1 MKRLFAGQV
10 SPVILDGGMGTQ
22 LASAGWRPP
31 LLPEEMVLE
40 DPEAVRAIHRAYAEA
55 GARIVE
61 TDTFGGSA
69 LKLAH
74 RGLEG
79 RTEEINARAAELARI
94 AVGDRA
100 LVAGCLGPI
109 GRLLEPLGDLSFDG
123 ALEAFLPQ
131 ASGLARGGADFLL
144 VETMLDLQEA
154 KAAAAACKT
163 GAPRLPFAVS
173 FTFDKD
179 GATVTGTTPEAA
191 AVWAEAAGAFAVG
204 ANCGLGPEGYVETVR
219 RLVAATDLPVFVY
232 PNAGVPSSRDYLGP
246 EAFAAA
252 CEALVRAGAS
262 VVGGCCGTTP
272 EHTAALAARLGGLPI
287 PPSPRR
293 ERGVVRFAGRGRVV
307 EAGRGRP
314 LLLIGERINV
324 SRKSPLR
331 EELRAYD
338 YTTLRA
344 EARDQTAAG
353 AGLLDVNVGLPEID
367 RIRAMREGVHVAQ
380 AASPLPL
387 SVDSDDPEVLERGL
401 RETAGVPL
409 LNSVTAKA
417 EALERGI
424 ALAHRYGT
432 VLAVLTIDES
442 GIPERACDRVAIAER
457 VLCRASEAG
466 LGPDRILLDPLTLAL
481 GADPTNALA
490 TCEALRSVRDLGG
503 HTMLGISN
511 ISHGL
516 PARGLLNRT
525 FLVMAM
531 EAGLDAVLC
540 NPLDERLLATVAAA
554 DALRGRDEGLKRF
567 LAFAPGWSEGSAVSG
582 KAAPSAV
589 PSEESRDELRRA
601 ILEGDPGGA
610 ETAAR
615 GLVDRG
621 TSPMDLVSSRVVPA
635 LEEVGRLYECGDYFL
650 PHLLASA
657 QAAGSVCRLAEDLLS
672 REGRTQEPK
681 GTVVLATV
689 EGDLHDLGKNVVGM
703 VLASH
708 GYRVVDLGKD
718 VPADRILE
726 AAEAEGADV
735 VGLSALMTSTV
746 PQMETVI
753 RRARERGAPY
763 KIVVGGAAVS
773 PAYAES
779 IGADGTSSDAV
790 GAARLVERLLAHQ
803 AGESPRTNP

>member
-154 KAAAAACKT
+154 KAAAAACKA

-262 VVGGCCGTTP
+262 VVRGCCGTTRHGAHRRP
-272 EHTAALAARLGGLPI
+272 GGPAGGAPHPPLSPKGARGGPVRRAGPGGGGGPGASPAAHRGTDQRVPQV
-287 PPSPRR
+287 PPSGRSFGPTTTPPSGRR
-293 ERGVVRFAGRGRVV
+293 PGTRPPPGRG
-307 EAGRGRP
+307 
-314 LLLIGERINV
+314 
-324 SRKSPLR
+324 SW
-331 EELRAYD
+331 
-338 YTTLRA
+338 T
-344 EARDQTAAG
+344 
-353 AGLLDVNVGLPEID
+353 
-367 RIRAMREGVHVAQ
+367 
-380 AASPLPL
+380 
-387 SVDSDDPEVLERGL
+387 
-401 RETAGVPL
+401 
-409 LNSVTAKA
+409 
-417 EALERGI
+417 
-424 ALAHRYGT
+424 
-432 VLAVLTIDES
+432 
-442 GIPERACDRVAIAER
+442 
-457 VLCRASEAG
+457 
-466 LGPDRILLDPLTLAL
+466 
-481 GADPTNALA
+481 
-490 TCEALRSVRDLGG
+490 
-503 HTMLGISN
+503 
-511 ISHGL
+511 
-516 PARGLLNRT
+516 
-525 FLVMAM
+525 
-531 EAGLDAVLC
+531 
-540 NPLDERLLATVAAA
+540 
-554 DALRGRDEGLKRF
+554 
-567 LAFAPGWSEGSAVSG
+567 
-582 KAAPSAV
+582 
-589 PSEESRDELRRA
+589 
-601 ILEGDPGGA
+601 
-610 ETAAR
+610 
-615 GLVDRG
+615 
-621 TSPMDLVSSRVVPA
+621 
-635 LEEVGRLYECGDYFL
+635 
-650 PHLLASA
+650 
-657 QAAGSVCRLAEDLLS
+657 
-672 REGRTQEPK
+672 
-681 GTVVLATV
+681 
-689 EGDLHDLGKNVVGM
+689 
-703 VLASH
+703 
-708 GYRVVDLGKD
+708 
-718 VPADRILE
+718 
-726 AAEAEGADV
+726 
-735 VGLSALMTSTV
+735 
-746 PQMETVI
+746 
-753 RRARERGAPY
+753 
-763 KIVVGGAAVS
+763 
-773 PAYAES
+773 
-779 IGADGTSSDAV
+779 
-790 GAARLVERLLAHQ
+790 
-803 AGESPRTNP
+803 